1 MGRKMRTVLIVLLVV
16 VAILVLAFGL
26 ETLSLKW
33 KSYFNPKHE
42 EVRRK
47 VFKATRSF
55 NEGKVQELSKY
66 RLEYLRSQSEDEKEA
81 IASTIRMTFADYD
94 ITKLNS
100 TLQRFL
106 RQILN

>member
-1 MGRKMRTVLIVLLVV
+1 MLKMRTVLIVLLVV
-16 VAILVLAFGL
+16 LAILVLAFGL

-94 ITKLNS
+94 TTKLNM

-106 RQILN
+106 KQILN